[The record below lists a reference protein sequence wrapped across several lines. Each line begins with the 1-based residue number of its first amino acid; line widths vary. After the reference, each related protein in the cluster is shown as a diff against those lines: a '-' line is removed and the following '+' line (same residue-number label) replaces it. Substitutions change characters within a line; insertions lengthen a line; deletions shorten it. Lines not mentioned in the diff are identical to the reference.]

1 MNDTMEHAWLYFLH
15 LHSGCTSLL
24 GREDYLVGVSAL
36 GIMVL
41 FLRVVVMIV
50 VGFMVVLLGF
60 LAMFVVMFV
69 VVRLASASRN
79 SGYEDY

>member
-1 MNDTMEHAWLYFLH
+1 MEHSWLH
-15 LHSGCTSLL
+15 LLHLDACCTSLL

-36 GIMVL
+36 GIMVI
-41 FLRVVVMIV
+41 FLRVVVVVMI
-50 VGFMVVLLGF
+50 GFMVVLLGF

-79 SGYEDY
+79 SGNEDY

>member
-1 MNDTMEHAWLYFLH
+1 MEHAWLHLLH
-15 LHSGCTSLL
+15 FNACCTRFL
-24 GREDYLVGVSAL
+24 GREDYLIVMSAHS
-36 GIMVL
+36 IMAL